1 MPEINFDT
9 LFIVGLILA
18 SVIGQIF
25 KKKEQ
30 DTEQKKDNNSDFE
43 PSLNDVVKEFWSKA
57 TGELQ
62 NESSTPPPLPEKIDY
77 DESKDPI
84 DYDEEKPI
92 KSVEFQKEV
101 ELVESDYD
109 YNSDLDITPK
119 PTVSNKIHQLLSSP
133 SSLKTSFLIKEILD
147 PPISL
152 RDRHQ

>member
-1 MPEINFDT
+1 MPDINFDT

-30 DTEQKKDNNSDFE
+30 ETEQKKDNNSDFE
-43 PSLNDVVKEFWSKA
+43 PSLNDVVKEFWAKA

-62 NESSTPPPLPEKIDY
+62 SESSTPPPLPEKIDY

-84 DYDEEKPI
+84 DFDEDKPI

-109 YNSDLDITPK
+109 YKSDLDITPK

-152 RDRHQ
+152 RNRHQ

>member
-1 MPEINFDT
+1 M
-9 LFIVGLILA
+9 
-18 SVIGQIF
+18 
-25 KKKEQ
+25 
-30 DTEQKKDNNSDFE
+30 
-43 PSLNDVVKEFWSKA
+43 KA
-57 TGELQ
+57 QPLHL
-62 NESSTPPPLPEKIDY
+62 LPEKIDY

-84 DYDEEKPI
+84 DFDEEKPI

-109 YNSDLDITPK
+109 YKSDLDITPK

-152 RDRHQ
+152 RNRHQ